1 MTNVP
6 ATYNAFPCNFAR
18 LSTDL
23 SRQER
28 RVIRRKHEREKYG
41 LVANLNGC
49 RHPIVRKI
57 VEESGFK
64 IDDGE
69 DTKSAYLIWSDCFI
83 AFERLLTLRPY
94 QRVNHFPG
102 MIEICRKDFLAKN
115 YSRQAKM
122 DPGEYDFFPR
132 TWVLPH
138 EYGTF
143 LAYAKRN
150 PHAAYILKPANGAM
164 GHGIRIFTNVDS
176 VPANLG
182 SNGTYV
188 LQEYITNPLLI
199 DGYKFDLR
207 VYVLITS
214 CCPLRIFVY
223 NEGLVRVSA
232 EKYIS
237 PIEPNGE
244 SMYRHLTNYT
254 LNKRHHQYI
263 RCDDESTGSKRSFA
277 FLDNYIQ
284 ENLQS
289 DPQIIWR
296 RIRNLI
302 VKTMIIGAPHIN
314 HAYRLFHRGSGRPTS
329 LSYLSCDTVRTAKGC
344 SRTSSCSQ
352 ASDRKA
358 WNMAPQRTVKNGSN
372 SGSTGRAASAA
383 ATIASDRASIAIRSA
398 AFEILGFDIMLDR
411 NLRPWLIEV
420 NRSPSFGCDQELDV
434 RVKSGL
440 LRDALHLINIR
451 PSDKQMA
458 EEAMKMRSIRRL
470 LSASPSQVLLSS
482 VSQDSIPLHHIS
494 PKLVSSASNKAK
506 KRAVYKTRK
515 PKFSGPGGG
524 LATKTFGALSENS

>member
-1 MTNVP
+1 
-6 ATYNAFPCNFAR
+6 
-18 LSTDL
+18 
-23 SRQER
+23 
-28 RVIRRKHEREKYG
+28 
-41 LVANLNGC
+41 
-49 RHPIVRKI
+49 
-57 VEESGFK
+57 
-64 IDDGE
+64 
-69 DTKSAYLIWSDCFI
+69 
-83 AFERLLTLRPY
+83 
-94 QRVNHFPG
+94 
-102 MIEICRKDFLAKN
+102 
-115 YSRQAKM
+115 
-122 DPGEYDFFPR
+122 
-132 TWVLPH
+132 
-138 EYGTF
+138 
-143 LAYAKRN
+143 
-150 PHAAYILKPANGAM
+150 
-164 GHGIRIFTNVDS
+164 
-176 VPANLG
+176 
-182 SNGTYV
+182 
-188 LQEYITNPLLI
+188 
-199 DGYKFDLR
+199 
-207 VYVLITS
+207 
-214 CCPLRIFVY
+214 
-223 NEGLVRVSA
+223 
-232 EKYIS
+232 
-237 PIEPNGE
+237 
-244 SMYRHLTNYT
+244 MYRHLTNYT

-506 KRAVYKTRK
+506 NEPYIKHGSPNSQDLAADWLQKPSELYRRIRELRERLFEMQRESELECFENANCGNWRRAYPTSDRVLEQRYARLLTNAFLDFNKGSEGDLLHVIQLSQPGGQQLQKPRK
-515 PKFSGPGGG
+515 PASKPRRCPATSSKRSSRSHFSSEKCTSGECGEREDFVDVEGGEDDSEALGARSLTTYGPEAYGETSDSSEDASWSPRNYFGYRG
-524 LATKTFGALSENS
+524 HLGIEFFTDNAMTATCAYHRNPLGINALQKRTMTLGRNTIRF